1 MPRITLRTALNSH
14 RICSQLSRK
23 TQMFACMAVI
33 NSMVYSF
40 FSLISLSL
48 SLSLCYPVFCH
59 LFLVFSWVLL
69 FIWVVRD
76 FPVFRVL
83 IAGRL
88 LHFTPITECSLY
100 FQIIFKFFA
109 IHAAV
114 EKNNCIAQ
122 ISNNNLMQIFFHTR
136 LRRVL
141 IHSTKDSIRLL
152 LKLSGVEYSAPF
164 VRSVCYCL
172 YAERGI
178 RHSTLVCRSS

>member
-1 MPRITLRTALNSH
+1 MHGCYKFNGIFFLFSH
-14 RICSQLSRK
+14 
-23 TQMFACMAVI
+23 
-33 NSMVYSF
+33 
-40 FSLISLSL
+40 ISLTL

-83 IAGRL
+83 IAVRL
-88 LHFTPITECSLY
+88 LLFTPITECSLY
-100 FQIIFKFFA
+100 FQIIFKF
-109 IHAAV
+109 AV

-122 ISNNNLMQIFFHTR
+122 ISTNNLMQIFFHTR

-152 LKLSGVEYSAPF
+152 FKLSGVEYSAPF